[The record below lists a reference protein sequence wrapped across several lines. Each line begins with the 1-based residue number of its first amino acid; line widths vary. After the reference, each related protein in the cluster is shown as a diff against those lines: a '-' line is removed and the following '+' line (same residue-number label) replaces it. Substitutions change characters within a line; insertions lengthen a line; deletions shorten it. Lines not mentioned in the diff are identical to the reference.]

1 MNNFDLNKILSI
13 ISKMDKNE
21 LEENISKAKSI
32 LEKNDNL
39 NSFNNLD
46 DLSKLNDSNKQW
58 GNKMDEINKSN
69 EDYSDLIKNFSNI
82 LKEKNIDLN
91 RVLSKNEEPD
101 DSNFNCSENQTS
113 SLDFNFEDIIKIKH
127 IFESINN
134 QKNSDTNTLLNSLK
148 PFLPNYKKEKL
159 ETLIKI
165 STIIT
170 ALDLFEN
177 KKILGLTLNSNLILI
192 IILILIIL

>member
-101 DSNFNCSENQTS
+101 DSNFNYSENQTS

>member
-1 MNNFDLNKILSI
+1 
-13 ISKMDKNE
+13 
-21 LEENISKAKSI
+21 
-32 LEKNDNL
+32 
-39 NSFNNLD
+39 
-46 DLSKLNDSNKQW
+46 
-58 GNKMDEINKSN
+58 MDEINKSN

-91 RVLSKNEEPD
+91 RVLSKSEEPD
-101 DSNFNCSENQTS
+101 DSNFNYSENQTS

-134 QKNSDTNTLLNSLK
+134 QKNSDANTLLNSLK
-148 PFLPNYKKEKL
+148 PFLPNSKKEKL

>member
-1 MNNFDLNKILSI
+1 
-13 ISKMDKNE
+13 MDK
-21 LEENISKAKSI
+21 
-32 LEKNDNL
+32 
-39 NSFNNLD
+39 
-46 DLSKLNDSNKQW
+46 
-58 GNKMDEINKSN
+58 INKSN

-101 DSNFNCSENQTS
+101 DSNFNYSENQTS

>member
-1 MNNFDLNKILSI
+1 MITTASPISLFRWDIITYTNFPKP
-13 ISKMDKNE
+13 
-21 LEENISKAKSI
+21 
-32 LEKNDNL
+32 
-39 NSFNNLD
+39 
-46 DLSKLNDSNKQW
+46 
-58 GNKMDEINKSN
+58 
-69 EDYSDLIKNFSNI
+69 IKNI
-82 LKEKNIDLN
+82 
-91 RVLSKNEEPD
+91 RAYHR
-101 DSNFNCSENQTS
+101 Q
-113 SLDFNFEDIIKIKH
+113 
-127 IFESINN
+127 SINN